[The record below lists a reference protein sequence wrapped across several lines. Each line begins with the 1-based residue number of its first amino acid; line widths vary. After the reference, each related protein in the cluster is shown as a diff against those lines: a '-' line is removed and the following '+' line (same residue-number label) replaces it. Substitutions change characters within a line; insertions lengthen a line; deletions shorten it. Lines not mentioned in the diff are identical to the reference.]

1 MFLCY
6 VILHYMDADTTIE
19 CVDSILK
26 TSLTKDYKIIVVD
39 NASNNGSYE
48 RLVEYYLGNSNII
61 CIKNEKNLGFSGGN
75 NVGYRYAKEHFC
87 PEYILIGNNDLVFHQ
102 NDFAEKLAE
111 LGEKYPFYVAGPDII
126 NLKGIHQSPIR
137 ANLHSYKTMKKKTR
151 NRKILLTVMK
161 IKKALPFLQGFNLF
175 EKMYY
180 GKGESIQ
187 KKNDNVGISKNVIL
201 HGACVIFSK
210 AYIEKHED
218 AFPEYTFLY
227 MEEDI
232 LALRCQK
239 LGYDTYYLPELM
251 VEHKEDVSTDTY
263 LNNKLDKNIFV
274 FTQTIKS
281 GKTYMKLLEKDVI

>member
-1 MFLCY
+1 
-6 VILHYMDADTTIE
+6 MDADTTIE

-26 TSLTKDYKIIVVD
+26 TSQTKDYKIIVVD

-48 RLVEYYLGNSNII
+48 KMVAHYQENPSIVW
-61 CIKNEKNLGFSGGN
+61 IKNDENLGFSGGN
-75 NVGYRYAKEHFC
+75 NVGYRYAKEHFQ

-102 NDFAEKLAE
+102 NDFVEKLSQ

-137 ANLHSYKTMKKKTR
+137 DHLHSYEVMKKKTR
-151 NRKILLTVMK
+151 NRQILLMVMK
-161 IKKALPFLQGFNLF
+161 IKKVLPFLQGFNLF

-187 KKNDNVGISKNVIL
+187 KQNDNVGVSKNVIL

-210 AYIEKHED
+210 KYMEKHDD

-239 LGYDTYYLPELM
+239 LGYDTYYLPELK

-263 LNNKLDKNIFV
+263 LKNKLDKNIFV

-281 GKTYMKLLEKDVI
+281 GKTYMNLLEKDII